1 MLTNTL
7 QNLFSRDL
15 NKLKHELELYQH
27 EENIWLTHH
36 QISNCAGNLALHL
49 IGNLNAYI
57 GGVLGHS
64 GYVRN
69 RPEEFSR
76 KNVPRQQLIREIE
89 DVAVIINNV
98 LPALTMTQLED
109 DYPEEVSVG
118 KVSTSYFLIHLAT
131 HLNYHL
137 GQINYH
143 RRLLDLS
150 VKS

>member
-7 QNLFSRDL
+7 QDLFSRDL
-15 NKLKHELELYQH
+15 NKLKHELELYRH
-27 EENIWLTHH
+27 EENIWRTDH

-57 GGVLGHS
+57 GSVLGHS

-76 KNVPRQQLIREIE
+76 KNVPRQQLIEEIE
-89 DVAVIINNV
+89 HIAVIINKV
-98 LPALTMTQLED
+98 LPALTPNQLEE

-118 KVSTSYFLIHLAT
+118 KVSTGYFLIHLAT

-143 RRLLDLS
+143 RRLLDLPVES
-150 VKS
+150 